1 MQELFCEE
9 SAIMRDDRRAKR
21 WYNIFRVVSIIG
33 FVLGSFVLLMLLML
47 LLMPVDA
54 DAIEEAGGIDTT
66 ALIIQIVV
74 FLVIAILLFL
84 TGALFKVKKHKF
96 FLSYDYTYVNGELRL
111 AKVIHDRKRKILYR
125 LLDEQILQIG
135 RVGSDSYDKLKH
147 SPDCKEEILTP
158 NEEAADEKEFF
169 YIQAATKVGKRL
181 LILECRLNFIATV
194 YKNNQNRRI
203 LEPDFNRKNYSK

>member
-33 FVLGSFVLLMLLML
+33 FVLGAFVLLMLLML

-96 FLSYDYTYVNGELRL
+96 F
-111 AKVIHDRKRKILYR
+111 
-125 LLDEQILQIG
+125 
-135 RVGSDSYDKLKH
+135 
-147 SPDCKEEILTP
+147 
-158 NEEAADEKEFF
+158 
-169 YIQAATKVGKRL
+169 
-181 LILECRLNFIATV
+181 
-194 YKNNQNRRI
+194 
-203 LEPDFNRKNYSK
+203 